1 MKRIALPSLFV
12 LLSVVLCLGRTVS
25 DDYTANAIKGILR
38 LQESL
43 RDPDTLQVSR
53 AIATSKGLC
62 IEYRS
67 RNKSGGMGTGFA
79 VYKTDK
85 DLVWVDNSWL
95 WDQVCL
101 AGKYGQR
108 REGKDVTNAV
118 KAAIDGKQTSGIKMP
133 PTPSAP
139 RREDPTTPAVQ
150 LVVPAA
156 RIEPSML
163 RATIPVPAVSPK
175 AGVSRQTAHA
185 APLPYSVVT
194 SAPTAAQTPVATL
207 APAPART
214 VGATQATTDNVPVKT
229 PAPTAQASI
238 EITVVPV
245 SVASTTGV
253 PPKPAA
259 VAGTAPAAL
268 TAPYAVRAAP
278 IASADLGTI
287 RGVTIVDNSGALER
301 KGPPPAPESLGDAAR
316 RLRQSKQR

>member
-25 DDYTANAIKGILR
+25 DDYTANALKGILR

-53 AIATSKGLC
+53 AIVTSKGVC

-67 RNKSGGMGTGFA
+67 RNGSGGMGTGFA

-101 AGKYGQR
+101 VGKYGQR
-108 REGKDVTNAV
+108 REGKDVTDAV
-118 KAAIDGKQTSGIKMP
+118 KAAIDGKQTSAIKLP

-156 RIEPSML
+156 RVEPSML

-175 AGVSRQTAHA
+175 AGVSSQTAHA
-185 APLPYSVVT
+185 APLPSSVVT
-194 SAPTAAQTPVATL
+194 SVPTAQTPVATL

-214 VGATQATTDNVPVKT
+214 VGATQATTVNVPVET

-238 EITVVPV
+238 EVTVVPV
-245 SVASTTGV
+245 SVAPTTGV
-253 PPKPAA
+253 SPKPAA
-259 VAGTAPAAL
+259 VTGPPPAAL
-268 TAPYAVRAAP
+268 TTPYAVRVAP
-278 IASADLGTI
+278 IASAELGTV

>member
-43 RDPDTLQVSR
+43 RNPDTLQVSL
-53 AIATSKGLC
+53 AIATSKGVC

-67 RNKSGGMGTGFA
+67 RNGSGGMGTGFA

-95 WDQVCL
+95 WDQVCIV
-101 AGKYGQR
+101 GKYGQR
-108 REGKDVTNAV
+108 REGKDVTDAV
-118 KAAIDGKQTSGIKMP
+118 KAAIDGKQTSAIKMP
-133 PTPSAP
+133 ATPRAP

-156 RIEPSML
+156 RVEPSML

-175 AGVSRQTAHA
+175 AGVSSQTAHP
-185 APLPYSVVT
+185 APLPSSVVT
-194 SAPTAAQTPVATL
+194 SVPTTQTPVATL

-214 VGATQATTDNVPVKT
+214 VGATQATTVNVPVKT
-229 PAPTAQASI
+229 PAPTVKASI
-238 EITVVPV
+238 EVTVVPE
-245 SVASTTGV
+245 SFAPTTGV
-253 PPKPAA
+253 PSKPAA
-259 VAGTAPAAL
+259 VAGPAPVVL
-268 TAPYAVRAAP
+268 TSPYAVSAAP
-278 IASADLGTI
+278 IASAELGTI

>member
-53 AIATSKGLC
+53 AIVTSKGVC

-67 RNKSGGMGTGFA
+67 RNGSGGMGTGFA

-101 AGKYGQR
+101 VGKYGQR
-108 REGKDVTNAV
+108 REGKDVTDAV
-118 KAAIDGKQTSGIKMP
+118 KAAIDGKQTSAIKLP

-156 RIEPSML
+156 RVEPSML

-175 AGVSRQTAHA
+175 AGVSSQTAHA
-185 APLPYSVVT
+185 APLPSSVVT
-194 SAPTAAQTPVATL
+194 SAATAQTPVATL
-207 APAPART
+207 APAPATT
-214 VGATQATTDNVPVKT
+214 VPATQATFVNVPVET

-238 EITVVPV
+238 EVTVVPI
-245 SVASTTGV
+245 SVAPTTEV

-259 VAGTAPAAL
+259 IAGTAPAAL
-268 TAPYAVRAAP
+268 TTPYAVRVAP
-278 IASADLGTI
+278 IASAELGTI
-287 RGVTIVDNSGALER
+287 RGVTIVDNSGALEK

-316 RLRQSKQR
+316 RLRQAKQR

>member
-12 LLSVVLCLGRTVS
+12 LLSVALCLGRTVS
-25 DDYTANAIKGILR
+25 DDHTANAIKGILR
-38 LQESL
+38 LQENL

-53 AIATSKGLC
+53 AIATSKGVC

-85 DLVWVDNSWL
+85 DLVWVDNSWV

-101 AGKYGQR
+101 VGKYGQR
-108 REGKDVTNAV
+108 REGKDVTDAV
-118 KAAIDGKQTSGIKMP
+118 KAAIDGKQTSAIKMP

-139 RREDPTTPAVQ
+139 RREGPTTPGVQ

-156 RIEPSML
+156 RVEPSML

-175 AGVSRQTAHA
+175 AGVSNQTAHA
-185 APLPYSVVT
+185 APLPSSVVT
-194 SAPTAAQTPVATL
+194 SAPTAQTLATL
-207 APAPART
+207 APAPATT
-214 VGATQATTDNVPVKT
+214 VPATQATFVKVPVET

-238 EITVVPV
+238 EVTVVPI
-245 SVASTTGV
+245 SVAPTTGV
-253 PPKPAA
+253 PPNAA
-259 VAGTAPAAL
+259 VAGPVPAAL
-268 TAPYAVRAAP
+268 TTPYAVRAAP
-278 IASADLGTI
+278 IASAELGTI

>member
-1 MKRIALPSLFV
+1 MKRIALPSLFL

-25 DDYTANAIKGILR
+25 DDYTANAIKGVLR

-43 RDPDTLQVSR
+43 HAPDTLQVSR
-53 AIATSKGLC
+53 AIATSKGVC

-67 RNKSGGMGTGFA
+67 RNESGGMGTGFA

-101 AGKYGQR
+101 VGKYGQR
-108 REGKDVTNAV
+108 REGKDVTDAV
-118 KAAIDGKQTSGIKMP
+118 KAAIDGKQTSSIKMP
-133 PTPSAP
+133 PTPSGP

-156 RIEPSML
+156 RVEPSML
-163 RATIPVPAVSPK
+163 RARIPVPAVSPK
-175 AGVSRQTAHA
+175 AGVSSQTAHA
-185 APLPYSVVT
+185 APLPSSVVT
-194 SAPTAAQTPVATL
+194 SAPTAQTPVATL
-207 APAPART
+207 APAPATT
-214 VGATQATTDNVPVKT
+214 VPATQATFVKVPVET

-238 EITVVPV
+238 EVTVVPV
-245 SVASTTGV
+245 SVAPTTGV

-259 VAGTAPAAL
+259 VAGPAPAAL
-268 TAPYAVRAAP
+268 TTPYAVRAAP
-278 IASADLGTI
+278 IASAELGTI
-287 RGVTIVDNSGALER
+287 RGVTIVDNGGALER

>member
-53 AIATSKGLC
+53 AIVTSKGVC

-67 RNKSGGMGTGFA
+67 RNESGGMGTGFA

-101 AGKYGQR
+101 VGKYGQR
-108 REGKDVTNAV
+108 REGKDVTDAV
-118 KAAIDGKQTSGIKMP
+118 KAAIDGKQTSAIKLP
-133 PTPSAP
+133 PTPSVP

-156 RIEPSML
+156 RVEPSML

-175 AGVSRQTAHA
+175 AGVSSQTAHA
-185 APLPYSVVT
+185 APLPSSVT
-194 SAPTAAQTPVATL
+194 SAATAQPPVATL

-238 EITVVPV
+238 EVTVVPV
-245 SVASTTGV
+245 SVAPTTGV
-253 PPKPAA
+253 SPKPAA
-259 VAGTAPAAL
+259 VAGPAPAAL
-268 TAPYAVRAAP
+268 STPYAVSAAP
-278 IASADLGTI
+278 IASAELGTI